1 MQTIT
6 ATTPPDPE
14 HDRLKAEEQ
23 RKVNAL
29 FAQMNP
35 IQRMNTLAWMMGL
48 LATRQVTTT
57 HVLMEEHK

>member
-6 ATTPPDPE
+6 PTTPPDPE
-14 HDRLKAEEQ
+14 QERLKAEEQ

-48 LATRQVTTT
+48 LAARAQ
-57 HVLMEEHK
+57 